1 MAHIAEECKRKLG
14 TEEEPFEGEV
24 PLEEVEKE
32 TISIVRRDK
41 ESSQQYTYIFD
52 GYMQKNAD
60 AFVHWFSSEFG
71 SPSFHLQL

>member
-32 TISIVRRDK
+32 TISIVRTDK
-41 ESSQQYTYIFD
+41 
-52 GYMQKNAD
+52 
-60 AFVHWFSSEFG
+60 
-71 SPSFHLQL
+71 